1 MSLDFGVL
9 VYEGEEDETESEEEI
24 TNENKNEVENKIQTK
39 KGTDLETKKKKK
51 KKKKHNK
58 QNGKLEK
65 EKDQNSEKENEK
77 EKEKEKEQRQEKK
90 TSKKSKKHKTKK
102 KKPKNKNTKEV
113 TPKGSDST
121 EKKQASLAKKSYQF
135 FGSLLTQPEK
145 TKKKEKQI
153 NKQLDSG
160 TKKFVSTLNSI
171 QSEWKSM
178 TDKEAIQV
186 DHHMNI
192 ISSSISKTVN
202 TAQDYLR
209 EITNTNIKIEGMI
222 TSISQLTDS
231 LNLTVISNK

>member
-39 KGTDLETKKKKK
+39 KGADQETKKKKK

-58 QNGKLEK
+58 QNGKLKK

-77 EKEKEKEQRQEKK
+77 EKEKEQMQEKK

>member
-24 TNENKNEVENKIQTK
+24 TTGNKNEEENKIQTK
-39 KGTDLETKKKKK
+39 KTTDQETKKKKK

-58 QNGKLEK
+58 QNEKLKK
-65 EKDQNSEKENEK
+65 ETDQNSEKEKEQEQGQGQGQGK
-77 EKEKEKEQRQEKK
+77 EKKI
-90 TSKKSKKHKTKK
+90 TKKSKKHKTKK
-102 KKPKNKNTKEV
+102 KKSKKKNKKEV
-113 TPKGSDST
+113 PPKASDST

-171 QSEWKSM
+171 QNEWKSM

-231 LNLTVISNK
+231 LNLTVNSNK